1 MICNFL
7 KFRGESKH
15 YFTVLY
21 TFTPN
26 SGFVAKFLEGKQRN
40 FVAAMEMVVE
50 GQNQPKIPTKRIKF
64 EEIMEEGGEDRISA
78 LSDCFL
84 FEILSGLPTTKD
96 TIRTGKLSRRWK
108 HLRES
113 VLETLV
119 LDRCYGFGRFRLN
132 ITSKSVKKLVLS
144 GYHEPEYDYEGLED
158 ILDIN
163 APDVLSLTI
172 KDYTNLWHWR
182 RARREEM
189 LKRFILNLSHVK
201 ELKIGSFCSKVLSR
215 LKAKGFVVP

>member
-1 MICNFL
+1 MVFPNYRLIVRKNSGMICNFL

-40 FVAAMEMVVE
+40 FVAAMEMVEE
-50 GQNQPKIPTKRIKF
+50 GQNQPKNPTKRIKF

-96 TIRTGKLSRRWK
+96 TIRTSKLSRRWK
-108 HLRES
+108 HLWTW
-113 VLETLV
+113 VHTLV
-119 LDRCYGFGRFRLN
+119 FTDSGHILPRSN
-132 ITSKSVKKLVLS
+132 LVS
-144 GYHEPEYDYEGLED
+144 FVDNHIRYSISCNVNE
-158 ILDIN
+158 
-163 APDVLSLTI
+163 
-172 KDYTNLWHWR
+172 
-182 RARREEM
+182 
-189 LKRFILNLSHVK
+189 LNLK
-201 ELKIGSFCSKVLSR
+201 LQGKFLLDQI
-215 LKAKGFVVP
+215 FVIRSCFTKLTLEGCVFNPFATISW